1 MIVELYP
8 TLNFITCPACLKILK
23 SSETKSRLNLKIESA
38 NHFVRSSIPVSLA
51 RSRGDWPTSSAPR
64 ASSDAFCKRATIIVT
79 APRTP
84 WPNQ

>member
-1 MIVELYP
+1 
-8 TLNFITCPACLKILK
+8 
-23 SSETKSRLNLKIESA
+23 
-38 NHFVRSSIPVSLA
+38 VRSSIPVSLA